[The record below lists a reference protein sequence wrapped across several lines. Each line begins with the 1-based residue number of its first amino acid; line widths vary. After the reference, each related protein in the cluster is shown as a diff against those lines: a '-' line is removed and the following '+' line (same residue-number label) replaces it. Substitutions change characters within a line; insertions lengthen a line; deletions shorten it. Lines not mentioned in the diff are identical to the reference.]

1 MMNSELVPFFYG
13 NPLLY
18 QKEMMSSQVLG
29 LLLDKIK
36 NEDAKTWNR
45 WLTSHPPHPLSDI
58 VKEDLFDMT
67 EAIKKQTPDDVAFID
82 IADKNKELL
91 FHQLLKEK
99 GIEVEIQFLKN
110 ITYYL
115 DPITFNLK
123 YHFNYP
129 RPYQVAY
136 ALSVPMYSSK
146 STDACSPAYPSGHS
160 IDSMVLGS
168 MLTKMYPSH
177 KKEIMRLAYQI
188 SESRYI
194 AGIHFSFDKKF
205 GEEIGLYIAE
215 NYSDF
220 LIELSR
226 R

>member
-1 MMNSELVPFFYG
+1 MDSRI
-13 NPLLY
+13 
-18 QKEMMSSQVLG
+18 LG
-29 LLLDKIK
+29 ALLDKIK
-36 NEDAKTWNR
+36 SEDAETWNR
-45 WLTSHPPHPLSDI
+45 WITSYPPHPLSDA
-58 VKEDLFDMT
+58 VKKDLFDIT
-67 EAIKKQTPDDVAFID
+67 EAIKKQTPEDVVFID
-82 IADKNKELL
+82 LADKNKELL
-91 FHQLLKEK
+91 FQQLLKDK
-99 GIEVEIQFLKN
+99 GIEVEVQHLKN

-129 RPYQVAY
+129 RPYQAAY
-136 ALSVPMYSSK
+136 TLSIPMYSSK

-168 MLTKMYPSH
+168 ILTKMYPSH
-177 KKEIMRLAYQI
+177 KKEIMGLAYRI

-205 GEEIGLYIAE
+205 GEEIGLYIADK
-215 NYSDF
+215 YSDF